1 MSLLTWNSCP
11 VLLMAAWAIV
21 ESLPL
26 LHRPWCQAPG
36 WKIMAWFFRPLA
48 LWGLYN
54 SVVRYFESYGF
65 NDRTTFPFAFAP
77 WHDNE
82 LWGVTFRN
90 LAQSQD
96 FWMWSTAVFLL
107 GALFIMVCR
116 WFIST
121 PMTRT
126 RISLALGWL
135 VLLNIAMPLAYNC
148 LPDGAAD
155 PLENKGSFLNAW
167 FDSGNTM
174 LYCMPHIPNKSQYLK
189 HFGEI
194 QPSLRA
200 SIHGVTHPPGASL
213 ALYWLGKP
221 FGATQAIGRD
231 RLRYMLG
238 TTVFAAL
245 AVLAVFFLGRVVTG
259 SPVIGLMGAAL
270 WAVKPAT
277 LAYNTFAPDTV
288 YTVFNI
294 LCLAF
299 IWLVATV
306 PKRPWGAMAGLGTTL
321 YVLTM
326 LNFNWILFGGIFGLF
341 LTLQAWHER
350 WTIQEWCIRWM
361 VPAGLMGAALLW
373 TCVSYHMNYWTI
385 FRTSL
390 DYTRGFYQMANAYQW
405 IIAMIGGPLDLF
417 LLSGSVV
424 AFLFWRRF
432 PVEAKRAIHSPLV
445 IYLLSLLA
453 VYLVTALS
461 VNILKMESS
470 RVWAWVTALPLVFV
484 AQVLHRSTH
493 PRFYFL
499 MAIAR
504 AMLQYYA
511 MQLFLTPC
519 G

>member
-11 VLLMAAWAIV
+11 VLLLAAWAAV
-21 ESLPL
+21 ESLPFFN
-26 LHRPWCQAPG
+26 RAWRSAPG
-36 WKIMAWFFRPLA
+36 WKVAAWFFRPLA
-48 LWGLYN
+48 LWGAYN
-54 SVVRYFESYGF
+54 SVYRFFEPYGF

-77 WHDNE
+77 WHGNE
-82 LWGVTFRN
+82 PWTVAFRR
-90 LAQSQD
+90 LAHSPD
-96 FWMWSTAVFLL
+96 FWMGSGAVLLL
-107 GALFIMVCR
+107 GILFIILCR

-121 PMTRT
+121 PLTPARV
-126 RISLALGWL
+126 SLALTWL
-135 VLLNIAMPLAYNC
+135 VLLNTAMPLAYNC
-148 LPDGAAD
+148 LPDGAGD

-174 LYCMPHIPNKSQYLK
+174 LYCMPHIQNKSQYLK
-189 HFGEI
+189 HFAEI
-194 QPSLRA
+194 QPSLRL

-221 FGATQAIGRD
+221 FGATQNVGQD

-238 TTVFAAL
+238 TTAFAAL

-259 SPVIGLMGAAL
+259 SSVMGLMAAAL

-299 IWLVATV
+299 IWLVVTAHT
-306 PKRPWGAMAGLGTTL
+306 RPWGAMAGLGLTL
-321 YVLTM
+321 YVQTM

-341 LTLQAWHER
+341 LTLHAWRGR
-350 WTIQEWCIRWM
+350 WTLREWAVRWV
-361 VPAGLMGAALLW
+361 VPATLMGAVLLW
-373 TCVSYHMNYWTI
+373 TCLSYHLNYPAI
-385 FRTSL
+385 FRYSL
-390 DYTRGFYQMANAYQW
+390 DYTRGFYTMANAYQW
-405 IIAMIGGPLDLF
+405 TMAMVGGPLDLF
-417 LLSGSVV
+417 LLSGSV
-424 AFLFWRRF
+424 AAYLFWRMF
-432 PVEAKRAIHSPLV
+432 PVEARRAMTSPLV
-445 IYLLSLLA
+445 LFLLSLLA
-453 VYLVTALS
+453 VYFVTGFS

-470 RVWAWVTALPLVFV
+470 RVWAWASALPLVFV

-499 MAIAR
+499 MAVIL
-504 AMLQYYA
+504 AMIQYYA
-511 MQLFLTPC
+511 MQLFLAPC